1 LEVETTTMKGII
13 MLKIFLSRL
22 NLVTEVATN
31 TQQQCLNQMQKAIE
45 RVDANSRVNLL
56 RTDYLE

>member
-1 LEVETTTMKGII
+1 

-22 NLVTEVATN
+22 NLVTEVAAN

>member
-1 LEVETTTMKGII
+1 

-56 RTDYLE
+56 LTDYLE

>member
-1 LEVETTTMKGII
+1 

-22 NLVTEVATN
+22 NLVTDA
-31 TQQQCLNQMQKAIE
+31 QQQCLNQMQKAIE
-45 RVDANSRVNLL
+45 RVDANPQVNLL

>member
-1 LEVETTTMKGII
+1 

-31 TQQQCLNQMQKAIE
+31 TEQHCLKQMQKAIE
-45 RVDANSRVNLL
+45 RVDANSQVNLL